1 MLCVMRYTLIVMHL
15 RSYRQKNEILHF
27 KAFAGHERDNLFSM
41 NHSIA
46 TTLESH
52 QGTLL

>member
-1 MLCVMRYTLIVMHL
+1 MHL
-15 RSYRQKNEILHF
+15 RSYQQKNEILHF